1 LRNRKVHVKPKY
13 CVSLSS
19 IVDNYVLQI
28 NVLFVY
34 VKLMEIKYK
43 FMWRK
48 ITHNRWFLFFRFIP
62 IVFLLS
68 EQTVCRILDTG
79 LNLTL
84 TSLMALASNR

>member
-1 LRNRKVHVKPKY
+1 MECAYNLLHNRKVHVKPKY

-43 FMWRK
+43 FICDAKSRT
-48 ITHNRWFLFFRFIP
+48 ISR
-62 IVFLLS
+62 
-68 EQTVCRILDTG
+68 
-79 LNLTL
+79 
-84 TSLMALASNR
+84 